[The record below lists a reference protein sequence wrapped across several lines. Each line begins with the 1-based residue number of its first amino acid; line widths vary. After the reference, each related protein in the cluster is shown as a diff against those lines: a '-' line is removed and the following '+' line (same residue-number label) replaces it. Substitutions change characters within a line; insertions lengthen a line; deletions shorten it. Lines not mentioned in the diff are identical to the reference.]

1 MSIPSPT
8 SARLLDAG
16 YRVIC
21 IAANLFALYVVR
33 ASGKTSARY
42 PQEHYFLEPLYGI
55 LQALVVL
62 AAALIWQPLS
72 LIREGF
78 IELSGGVFFPGSK
91 KEQIRQAVKKAV
103 PEGHRIE
110 HVRIRKIGI
119 RYNIRIQLD
128 GESDDPLI
136 PSRLLK
142 SAQEI
147 RHNLRGVYDDTTV
160 EFVIR

>member
-16 YRVIC
+16 YTVIY

-33 ASGKTSARY
+33 ASGKTSARS
-42 PQEHYFLEPLYGI
+42 PQGHYFLEPLYSI

-62 AAALIWQPLS
+62 AAALIWRPLS

-91 KEQIRQAVKKAV
+91 KEQIRQAVKKQCPKGTAL
-103 PEGHRIE
+103 
-110 HVRIRKIGI
+110 
-119 RYNIRIQLD
+119 NM
-128 GESDDPLI
+128 SA
-136 PSRLLK
+136 SAK
-142 SAQEI
+142 SASA
-147 RHNLRGVYDDTTV
+147 TTSASSWTAKATTH
-160 EFVIR
+160 

>member
-16 YRVIC
+16 YTVIC

-42 PQEHYFLEPLYGI
+42 PQGHYFLEPLYGI

-91 KEQIRQAVKKAV
+91 KEQIRHAVKKTV
-103 PEGHRIE
+103 PEGHRVE
-110 HVRIRKIGI
+110 HV
-119 RYNIRIQLD
+119 RIQLD

-136 PSRLLK
+136 LSRLLK

-147 RHNLRGVYDDTTV
+147 RHNLRGLYDDTTV